1 MTPETPRHG
10 AVVTVDS
17 MLTSIQGLTVA
28 VAENNVRLGAVLED
42 NKEMKIAQEKQRD
55 ELSALKVKVYSM
67 AAILSVVSSF
77 ITTWIRDGFTP

>member
-1 MTPETPRHG
+1 
-10 AVVTVDS
+10 

-77 ITTWIRDGFTP
+77 VTTWIRDGFTP